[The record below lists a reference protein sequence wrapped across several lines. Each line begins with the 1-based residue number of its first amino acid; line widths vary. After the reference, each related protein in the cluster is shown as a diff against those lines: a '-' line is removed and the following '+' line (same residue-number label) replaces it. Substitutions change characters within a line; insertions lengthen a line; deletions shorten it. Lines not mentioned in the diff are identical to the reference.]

1 MSGEKIEKDAVKK
14 SSQELKK
21 KKAAQEAREV
31 QDAVHVLK
39 DIYIKN
45 VYDAIRYFKPRFK
58 KNVIIKACR
67 IIWQDNPRRIADLD
81 KDFPP
86 K

>member
-1 MSGEKIEKDAVKK
+1 MAGEKIEKDAVKK

-21 KKAAQEAREV
+21 KKTAQEAREV

>member
-1 MSGEKIEKDAVKK
+1 MNNSNHGNKAP
-14 SSQELKK
+14 SPAQEAKK
-21 KKAAQEAREV
+21 KKAAQENRDI
-31 QDAVHVLK
+31 QDAVQALK
-39 DIYIKN
+39 DVYIRN
-45 VYDAIRYFKPRFK
+45 AYDAIRFFSPRFK

-67 IIWQDNPRRIADLD
+67 ILWQDNPRRIADLD